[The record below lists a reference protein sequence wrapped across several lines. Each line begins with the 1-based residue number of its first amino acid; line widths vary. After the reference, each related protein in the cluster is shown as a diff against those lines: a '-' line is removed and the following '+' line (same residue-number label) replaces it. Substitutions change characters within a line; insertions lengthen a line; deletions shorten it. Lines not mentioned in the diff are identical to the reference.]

1 MRVTLRLQ
9 REQCRV
15 AGMKAD
21 KEEVQRL
28 LDVLRTLLRMLGIS
42 NREVERRLEL
52 KHSAVTRLFGGQVEA
67 KLELVL
73 GIVQAVGL
81 GHDEF
86 FAFAYP
92 ERRAAEEETAAARRI
107 RTLLED
113 LHPKG
118 IRAAPPAEKRPAA
131 ARPAPAAQAVDRD
144 EMLRDLKKVV
154 REVLGEIQSQG
165 KPEPKPENGDD

>member
-1 MRVTLRLQ
+1 MNP
-9 REQCRV
+9 
-15 AGMKAD
+15 D

-52 KHSAVTRLFGGQVEA
+52 KHSAVTRLFHGTVEA

-73 GIVQAVGL
+73 GIVRAVGL
-81 GHDEF
+81 GYDEF
-86 FAFAYP
+86 FDFAYP
-92 ERRAAEEETAAARRI
+92 ERRAAGEETAAARRV

-118 IRAAPPAEKRPAA
+118 IRAAPSVEE
-131 ARPAPAAQAVDRD
+131 RPAPVRTAPAPAAVDRD
-144 EMLRDLKKVV
+144 EMLRDLREVV
-154 REVLGEIQSQG
+154 RQVLGEIEQG
-165 KPEPKPENGDD
+165 KPEPENGD

>member
-1 MRVTLRLQ
+1 MNP
-9 REQCRV
+9 
-15 AGMKAD
+15 D

-28 LDVLRTLLRMLGIS
+28 LDVLRTLLRMLGVS

-52 KHSAVTRLFGGQVEA
+52 KHSAVNRLFSGVVEA
-67 KLELVL
+67 KLDLVL
-73 GIVQAVGL
+73 GIARAVGL
-81 GHDEF
+81 GYDELF
-86 FAFAYP
+86 DFAYP
-92 ERRAAEEETAAARRI
+92 DRRAAGESTAAAQRI

-118 IRAAPPAEKRPAA
+118 MRAAPPAVERPAPV
-131 ARPAPAAQAVDRD
+131 RPAPAAEAVDRD

-165 KPEPKPENGDD
+165 KPESKPENGDD